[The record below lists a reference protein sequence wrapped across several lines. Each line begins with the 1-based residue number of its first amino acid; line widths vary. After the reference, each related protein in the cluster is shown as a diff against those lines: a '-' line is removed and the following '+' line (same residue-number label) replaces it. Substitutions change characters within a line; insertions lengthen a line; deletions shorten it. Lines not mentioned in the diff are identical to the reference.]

1 MADDPLIDGPAC
13 LEIRLRPREGR
24 EGIGPARFGLSD
36 IGASYLTNIE
46 AVFGL
51 LQLLGQ
57 YRDVVLAQ
65 ADHGG
70 VTHDIHIGREAVEQH
85 RLLDIAQ
92 ILAAGLDVR
101 LGFTDGV
108 EVLKSVEQSLVQLH
122 AIAVR
127 MVQPV
132 VRARLAGS

>member
-1 MADDPLIDGPAC
+1 MTDDPLIGRPAC

-24 EGIGPARFGLSD
+24 EGIRPTRFGLSD
-36 IGASYLTNIE
+36 IGPSYLTDVE

-65 ADHGG
+65 ADDSGEA
-70 VTHDIHIGREAVEQH
+70 HDIHIGGDAVQQH
-85 RLLDIAQ
+85 RLLDIAE
-92 ILAAGLDVR
+92 ILAAGLHGG
-101 LGFTDGV
+101 LGFADGV
-108 EVLKSVEQSLVQLH
+108 EVLEAVEQSLAQLH

-127 MVQPV
+127 MVQAV